1 MTKQS
6 KHKIG
11 KSETA
16 REKSTAYFE
25 YIWLSKDSQ
34 NRNLTTQ
41 EVEQLPTNRATQ
53 K

>member
-1 MTKQS
+1 MTKQT
-6 KHKIG
+6 KHKTG
-11 KSETA
+11 NFETA
-16 REKSTAYFE
+16 RDKSMAYFE

-34 NRNLTTQ
+34 NRNLATQ